1 MWSLLVRTS
10 LFYRLKQGKR
20 CGLWQRVEKTMELE
34 DERFVHC
41 GSREKCK
48 IIYGIFQVSPFIEQR
63 GDTKT
68 INTSFDRIW
77 TIIGKEAII
86 N

>member
-1 MWSLLVRTS
+1 
-10 LFYRLKQGKR
+10 
-20 CGLWQRVEKTMELE
+20 MELE